1 MGGIYVGGMYVPN
14 SITLVSTYAYSKTLM
29 KWYYPAN
36 RAFSRNTLR
45 SIPGTGIMHLSAPEL
60 LAFWSEEE

>member
-1 MGGIYVGGMYVPN
+1 MGGIYAGGMYVFN
-14 SITLVSTYAYSKTLM
+14 SNRVSTYTYSKTLM

-36 RAFSRNTLR
+36 TAFLRNNLG
-45 SIPGTGIMHLSAPEL
+45 SVPDTGIMHLSAPEL